1 MKIENVNLIV
11 SGEKYRG
18 EVLIVDFGMGEFD
31 IKENSYYV
39 ISNGGEIME
48 VK

>member
-1 MKIENVNLIV
+1 MKIKNINLVV

-18 EVLIVDFGMGEFD
+18 EVLIVDFEMGEFD

-39 ISNGGEIME
+39 ISNDGEIME